1 MSDADCN
8 LDYFLDEV
16 VIAGDSSRVTQM
28 LRELRDEVG
37 GFGTLILVAHDWD
50 DKESW
55 IRSVEL
61 LAREVVPALNAGLSE
76 PTETN

>member
-16 VIAGDSSRVTQM
+16 VIAGDPSRVTQM
-28 LRELRDEVG
+28 LRDLRAQVG
-37 GFGTLILVAHDWD
+37 DFGTLVLTAHDWD
-50 DKESW
+50 DKQSW
-55 IRSVEL
+55 IRSLEL

-76 PTETN
+76 PAETN